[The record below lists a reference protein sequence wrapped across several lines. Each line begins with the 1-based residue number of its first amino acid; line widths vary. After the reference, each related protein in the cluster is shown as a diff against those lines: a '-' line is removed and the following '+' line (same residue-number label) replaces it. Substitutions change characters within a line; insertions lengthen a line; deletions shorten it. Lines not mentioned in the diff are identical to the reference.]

1 MPHLHAMLMPATA
14 DGRRKAHEVFNP
26 ASLHQLQTDY
36 SLAIQAVSFAV
47 QRGIKGVLRS
57 SMKPAEPITAPPGER
72 GATGQPQPWT
82 GSHCGRY
89 EPVRAAE
96 PPSRAAGLRAK
107 GPRLKR

>member
-36 SLAIQAVSFAV
+36 SLAMQAVSFAV
-47 QRGIKGVLRS
+47 QRGIKGVRS
-57 SMKPAEPITAPPGER
+57 STKPSKPITAPQASAEQLASLSPGQI
-72 GATGQPQPWT
+72 ATVAAMSLYAQQR
-82 GSHCGRY
+82 HRVEQQAY
-89 EPVRAAE
+89 E
-96 PPSRAAGLRAK
+96 LK